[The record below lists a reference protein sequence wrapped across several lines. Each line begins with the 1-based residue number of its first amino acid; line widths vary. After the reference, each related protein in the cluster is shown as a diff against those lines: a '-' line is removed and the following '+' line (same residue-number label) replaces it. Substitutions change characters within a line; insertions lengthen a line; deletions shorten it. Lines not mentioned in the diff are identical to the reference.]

1 MPPRQSSKR
10 ELLDCILSSID
21 EGGWRSLVLEAAH
34 PFLIRVFKDDLVAF
48 NLRIY
53 IWNCTHG
60 GGAARRADEY
70 RIQLTGAVPDVR
82 RGEKTVL
89 LGWHEGYGVF
99 AAFDIKHHIRQ
110 TSSSPSIQVGQS
122 ALLNAHT
129 HTFASYKR
137 GNNEVVV
144 SFRPEYLVDYAM
156 NMTELHGNVG
166 KSDDSSEVLNALDT
180 VTEIRIDSIPDQT
193 RREVVAT
200 IKRKYRQH
208 DFRNRVLTAYSHRCA
223 VCGVQLKLVEAAHIL
238 PVAYETSNDDT
249 TNGVSLCTQHHKAYD
264 NNLLSFNEQYEIEV
278 SARMVG
284 NLTTA
289 NRIEG
294 LQDFQRNLRPALI
307 LPADIRDYPR
317 PEYISKSREVR
328 RWAA

>member
-1 MPPRQSSKR
+1 MPRQPSKR
-10 ELLDCILSSID
+10 ALLDLILNAID
-21 EGGWRSLVLEAAH
+21 DAGWRALVVDEEH
-34 PFLIRVFKDDLVAF
+34 PFLIRIFKEDNASF

-82 RGEKTVL
+82 PGEKTLL

-99 AAFDIKHHIRQ
+99 AAFDVKRHIRQ

-129 HTFASYKR
+129 HTFASYTR

-144 SFRPEYLVDYAM
+144 AFRPEYLVDYAL
-156 NMTELHGNVG
+156 NMTDLHGNVG
-166 KSDDSSEVLNALDT
+166 KSEDSSKALNTLDT
-180 VTEIRIDSIPDQT
+180 ITESRIEDIPDQD

-223 VCGVQLKLVEAAHIL
+223 MCGVQLRLVEAAHIL
-238 PVAYETSNDDT
+238 PVAHETSNDST
-249 TNGVSLCTQHHKAYD
+249 PNGVALCTLHHKAFD
-264 NNLLSFNEQYEIEV
+264 NNLVSFNEEYEVELSV
-278 SARMVG
+278 KMVK
-284 NLTTA
+284 NLTTG
-289 NRIEG
+289 NLIEG
-294 LQDFQRNLRPALI
+294 LPDFRRNLRPALI
-307 LPADIRDYPR
+307 LPADRRDYPK
-317 PEYISKSREVR
+317 PEYIVEAREVR
-328 RWAA
+328 RWA